1 MRGLAKLLSDQRG
14 VGSIEYALI
23 ASLISIAAFA
33 AIVNLGNK
41 VDQHYSGIDTAVAA
55 AK

>member
-1 MRGLAKLLSDQRG
+1 MRGLFKLLSDQRG
-14 VGSIEYALI
+14 LGTIEYALV

-33 AIVNLGNK
+33 AMTNLGTK
-41 VDQHYSGIDTAVAA
+41 VDQHYSGINTAVTT